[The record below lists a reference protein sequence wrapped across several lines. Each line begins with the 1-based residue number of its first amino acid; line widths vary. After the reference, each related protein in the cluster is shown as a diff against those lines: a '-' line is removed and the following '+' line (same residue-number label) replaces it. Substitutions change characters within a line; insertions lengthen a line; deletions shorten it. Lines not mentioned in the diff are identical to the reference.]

1 MVCPEDTAMTQTDSQ
16 APYRGRFAPSPTGA
30 LHFGSLVAAM
40 ASYLDA
46 RAHEGTWLVRME
58 DLDPPREQPG
68 AAQAILSGLQA
79 FGFEW
84 DEPVIYQ
91 SNRLEAYK
99 AALDHLL
106 NGGEAFW
113 CGCSRRHL
121 RGKPIYPGTCANGLP
136 EGREPRS
143 IRLNVAGSITFEDR
157 WQGKQSQNLAED
169 VGAFIIRRAD
179 GLTAYQLAVV
189 VDDAWQQISHVVRG
203 SDLLDST
210 PRQIYLQQIL
220 ELPTPSYA
228 HFPIAVDADGVK
240 LSKQTF
246 ARPVD
251 PAEPLPALRAASE
264 FLGQTQIEAGSVS
277 AFWANAIDRWE
288 PDRLPP
294 GLTQEFAPA
303 ERA

>member
-1 MVCPEDTAMTQTDSQ
+1 MSQPASQ

-46 RAHEGTWLVRME
+46 RAHNGTWLVRME

-68 AAQAILSGLQA
+68 AADAILSGLHD

-84 DEPVIYQ
+84 DEPVLYQ
-91 SNRLEAYK
+91 SSRLDAYQ
-99 AALDHLL
+99 ATLEHLL
-106 NGGEAFW
+106 SIDHAFW

-121 RGKPIYPGTCANGLP
+121 RDKPIYPGTCAKGLP
-136 EGREPRS
+136 DGREPRS
-143 IRLNVAGSITFEDR
+143 IRLRVADSITFADR
-157 WQGKQSQNLAED
+157 WQGPQSQNLTEE

-189 VDDAWQQISHVVRG
+189 VDDALQQISHVVRG

-210 PRQIYLQQIL
+210 PRQIYLQQAL
-220 ELPTPSYA
+220 GLSTPTYA
-228 HFPIAVDADGVK
+228 HFPVAVDSNGVK

-246 ARPVD
+246 ARPID
-251 PAEPLPALRAASE
+251 PAAPLPALTAAAD
-264 FLGQTQIEAGSVS
+264 FLGQAPSGAASVS
-277 AFWANAIDRWE
+277 AFWAHAITCWRPE
-288 PDRLPP
+288 QMPP
-294 GLTQEFAPA
+294 GLTREYAPA
-303 ERA
+303 AAD

>member
-1 MVCPEDTAMTQTDSQ
+1 MAHTDSQ

-46 RAHEGTWLVRME
+46 RAQDGTWLVRME

-68 AAQAILSGLQA
+68 AAEAILRGLQA

-99 AALDHLL
+99 AALDQLL
-106 NGGEAFW
+106 SEGAAFW

-121 RGKPIYPGTCANGLP
+121 RGNPIYPGTCANGLP
-136 EGREPRS
+136 DGREPRS
-143 IRLNVAGSITFEDR
+143 IRLNVTGKILFEDR
-157 WQGKQSQNLAED
+157 WLGSQSQNLAKD

-210 PRQIYLQQIL
+210 PRQIYLQQVL
-220 ELPTPSYA
+220 RLPTPSYA
-228 HFPIAVDADGVK
+228 HFPIAVDAEGVK

-246 ARPVD
+246 ASPID
-251 PAEPLPALRAASE
+251 PAEPLPALKAASD
-264 FLGQTQIEAGSVS
+264 FLGQPPIGAGSVS
-277 AFWANAIDRWE
+277 AFWASAIDRWE
-288 PDRLPP
+288 PGRLPP
-294 GLTQEFAPA
+294 GLTREFAPA
-303 ERA
+303 TKA